1 MAANVVYVYIYSND
15 GAQVLHEYLTGANSL
30 TVTDKGCLYN
40 DSVEWTY
47 EGTNTF
53 LGFATSANATEPTY
67 AIGDS
72 VTLTL
77 GGSDAFY
84 VVERK
89 SESSGVTVEY
99 SGSVITTIP
108 NGNTATLPVKDLKMK
123 TDIVITVP
131 EAEGGTDSAI
141 PIEVATEAEMT
152 ALLESGEVGG
162 VYKYTGTTGTY
173 ENGALYVL
181 EEGASLI
188 IFTVAGTSY
197 QAEEGMTWAE
207 FIDSEYNPDTNYDT
221 SISNIEKRFELFN
234 GGVHYAS
241 DEYNHRPLITEDG
254 STGNVYSTDVVQPI
268 EYDYYVAPGG
278 SN

>member
-1 MAANVVYVYIYSND
+1 MAANVAYVYIYSND

-53 LGFATSANATEPTY
+53 LGFATSPNATEPTY
-67 AIGDS
+67 VIGDS
-72 VTLTL
+72 VSLTL

-89 SESSGVTVEY
+89 SEPSGVTVEY
-99 SGSVITTIP
+99 NGSVVATIE
-108 NGNTATLPVKDLKMK
+108 NGNKATLPIADKKMK
-123 TDIVITVP
+123 SDIVITVP
-131 EAEGGTDSAI
+131 EAINSPL
-141 PIEVATEAEMT
+141 PIEVSTEAEMT

-181 EEGASLI
+181 EDNLI
-188 IFTVAGTSY
+188 TFTIDGTSY

-207 FIDSEYNPDTNYDT
+207 WQASEYNPSPNGITVSGNY
-221 SISNIEKRFELFN
+221 IAI
-234 GGVHYAS
+234 
-241 DEYNHRPLITEDG
+241 
-254 STGNVYSTDVVQPI
+254 
-268 EYDYYVAPGG
+268 GG
-278 SN
+278 SNVGTTIFDRVLKTDVITPSATYYLVGNEPT

>member
-1 MAANVVYVYIYSND
+1 MAVNVVYVYIYSND

-47 EGTNTF
+47 EGTNAF
-53 LGFATSANATEPTY
+53 LGFATSPNATEPTY

-72 VTLTL
+72 VALTL

-89 SESSGVTVEY
+89 SEPSGVTVEY
-99 SGSVITTIP
+99 NGSVIATIE
-108 NGNTATLPVKDLKMK
+108 NGNKATLPIKDKKMK
-123 TDIVITVP
+123 SDIVVTVP
-131 EAEGGTDSAI
+131 EATDS
-141 PIEVATEAEMT
+141 PLPVEVSTEAEMT

-162 VYKYTGTTGTY
+162 VYKYVGETTDAY

-181 EEGASLI
+181 ENNLI
-188 IFTVAGTSY
+188 TFTVGSNSFE
-197 QAEEGMTWAE
+197 AEDGMTWSE
-207 FIDSEYNPDTNYDT
+207 WCDSEYNTDRY
-221 SISNIEKRFELFN
+221 S
-234 GGVHYAS
+234 VQ
-241 DEYNHRPLITEDG
+241 G
-254 STGNVYSTDVVQPI
+254 STVRIGSSAYHNYITLNTVRVKPTDTIVDSAAYGI
-268 EYDYYVAPGG
+268 EVFTGSGG